1 MKEILTE
8 LYSSDDLGMYYCGKR
23 VETPNHIYGPE
34 IRTHYLFVLV
44 DSGKAVLYGDQE
56 RTFGRHDL
64 LVMLP
69 NERIHYKALE
79 PWSIRW
85 LGLHGK
91 AVDRLIHALG
101 VTPQNPIIPLSQ
113 YHTLADIMEKIYAT
127 AKDRSLSSGY
137 AATALIYEFFSV
149 LAQDTKADPSGIDP
163 IKTAR
168 QMIDFNYSTPISIE
182 QIAQRLSL
190 DAAYF
195 SRLFS
200 AKAGISPKQY
210 LLRKRM
216 ERAKALLE
224 ETNATVLEIS
234 NSVGYED
241 PLYFSRI
248 FKKHCGVSPMQY
260 RKSRL

>member
-8 LYSSDDLGMYYCGKR
+8 LYSNEDLGMYYCGKR

-56 RTFGRHDL
+56 TLFGKHDL

-85 LGLHGK
+85 LGLYGK
-91 AVDRLIHALG
+91 AVDRLIERLG
-101 VTPQNPIIPLSQ
+101 ITPENPIVHISL
-113 YHTLADIMEKIYAT
+113 YHDLYNIMEKVYT
-127 AKDRSLSSGY
+127 VSKDRSLSAKY

-149 LAQDTKADPSGIDP
+149 LIQNSKTNKSKEDP
-163 IKTAR
+163 IQTALNI
-168 QMIDFNYSTPISIE
+168 IDYNYSSPITVE
-182 QIAQRLSL
+182 QIAKRLSL
-190 DAAYF
+190 NAAYF
-195 SRLFS
+195 SRMFS
-200 AKAGISPKQY
+200 EKVGIPPKQY
-210 LLRKRM
+210 LLNKRM
-216 ERAKALLE
+216 ARAKELLR
-224 ETNATVLEIS
+224 ETNASIFEIS
-234 NSVGYED
+234 NSVGYD
-241 PLYFSRI
+241 DSLYFSRI
-248 FKKHCGVSPMQY
+248 FKKHIGLSPLEY